1 MSRRLTGFYRFARGV
16 FRIIMVPWVRM
27 DVRGVE
33 KLPAQGSYLLVCNH
47 LSNIDALCLLWV
59 MMRADVP
66 VRIMA
71 KAELF
76 RVPLLGAAMRAMKL
90 LPVHRASNDPSQV
103 LASACEALA
112 AGECVAIYPEGTHTQ
127 DPDFWPMRMKTGAA
141 RLALETGVPALPFVH
156 WGEQKIM
163 RPGSALINFLPQRP
177 VAIRIGD
184 PIDFSD
190 LPSDPNN
197 HEAVNEA
204 THRIEEN
211 LTRAVASMRDEASPE
226 GIWDRRE
233 KRRVPR
239 RNAE

>member
-1 MSRRLTGFYRFARGV
+1 
-16 FRIIMVPWVRM
+16 
-27 DVRGVE
+27 
-33 KLPAQGSYLLVCNH
+33 
-47 LSNIDALCLLWV
+47 
-59 MMRADVP
+59 
-66 VRIMA
+66 
-71 KAELF
+71 
-76 RVPLLGAAMRAMKL
+76 
-90 LPVHRASNDPSQV
+90 
-103 LASACEALA
+103 
-112 AGECVAIYPEGTHTQ
+112 
-127 DPDFWPMRMKTGAA
+127 
-141 RLALETGVPALPFVH
+141 
-156 WGEQKIM
+156 M

-197 HEAVNEA
+197 REAVNEA